1 MLNDCLKQQ
10 QIPNEWRKAK
20 VVALLKPGND
30 PESPK
35 SYRPIALLCSL
46 YKLLERMI
54 LTRLQCKIE
63 HKLIPQQAGFRPGK
77 SCCSQVLNL
86 TQHIEDGFE
95 LGQITGAAF
104 IDLTAAYDTINHR
117 RLLAKLVML
126 TDDVQL
132 TKFIRTMLS
141 NRRFKVELNGKQS
154 RWRNQRNGLPQ
165 GSVLSPLLFN
175 VYTNDQ
181 PLPVATNSFI
191 YADDLCLTTQQKTF
205 EHVET
210 TLASGLNELGAYYK
224 DNHLRPNPAKT
235 QLTAFHLK
243 NRQADRKLN
252 VTWNGTKLDH
262 TNSPVYL
269 GITLDRSLTYRNHC
283 MKTRAKLS
291 SRNNLLRKLHG
302 TNWGACPHT
311 MRTTATALCLS
322 VAEYCC
328 PVWARSIHRK
338 LVDTTL
344 NETCRLITGCIRPT
358 ATPDLYVLSGIAP
371 PEIRRSVH
379 SQNERTKQLTDQRH
393 SLHHHQPVKS
403 RLHSR
408 NSFVSSSQPLLCK
421 PAEARIAKWQEQWE
435 QTDSNLKR
443 YNIDPK
449 ERLPS
454 GHTLPWRAWRTS
466 NRVRSGQA
474 ATPAAK
480 HLWGYRD
487 SKNCMCGAATCDLNH
502 IMTSCTHFGERP
514 SLDDI
519 AEMKDGYVRWLRAI
533 ADTI

>member
-1 MLNDCLKQQ
+1 M
-10 QIPNEWRKAK
+10 
-20 VVALLKPGND
+20 
-30 PESPK
+30 
-35 SYRPIALLCSL
+35 
-46 YKLLERMI
+46 
-54 LTRLQCKIE
+54 
-63 HKLIPQQAGFRPGK
+63 
-77 SCCSQVLNL
+77 LNL

-126 TDDVQL
+126 TVDVQL
-132 TKFIRTMLS
+132 TKFIRTMFS

-154 RWRNQRNGLPQ
+154 RWRNQQNGLLQ

-181 PLPVATNSFI
+181 PLPEATNSFV

-224 DNHLRPNPAKT
+224 DNHLRPNPDKT

-328 PVWARSIHRK
+328 PVWARSTHCK

-344 NETCRLITGCIRPT
+344 NETCRPSHNRMHPPNC
-358 ATPDLYVLSGIAP
+358 YSGP
-371 PEIRRSVH
+371 LRSVWY
-379 SQNERTKQLTDQRH
+379 R
-393 SLHHHQPVKS
+393 
-403 RLHSR
+403 
-408 NSFVSSSQPLLCK
+408 
-421 PAEARIAKWQEQWE
+421 
-435 QTDSNLKR
+435 
-443 YNIDPK
+443 
-449 ERLPS
+449 PS
-454 GHTLPWRAWRTS
+454 GNKAQRTQPERAHQTTDRPATQPPSPPAREESPTLSKQFRF
-466 NRVRSGQA
+466 NL
-474 ATPAAK
+474 PA
-480 HLWGYRD
+480 
-487 SKNCMCGAATCDLNH
+487 S
-502 IMTSCTHFGERP
+502 P
-514 SLDDI
+514 
-519 AEMKDGYVRWLRAI
+519 V
-533 ADTI
+533 